1 MIELPNFG
9 HMARPTIWF
18 ESLDKILLVT
28 SWTENMT
35 SKVLFQNIFIL
46 IRARVVNFANIIKI
60 ATIFIKTTFEDSNK
74 FLRILKK
81 S

>member
-1 MIELPNFG
+1 
-9 HMARPTIWF
+9 
-18 ESLDKILLVT
+18 
-28 SWTENMT
+28 MT